1 MSKPS
6 SIGRWIHGLAK
17 VLSETEIVL
26 CFRAILAT
34 ASRSISLSSGLLGVS
49 TQTMRV
55 FDLIASLIFDASVM
69 SMKVKSRLAE
79 RRRTFSKNRGGPP
92 KKIVTPHDV
101 GAAVDRLER
110 GRHRGQTGSE

>member
-17 VLSETEIVL
+17 VLSETEIAL
-26 CFRAILAT
+26 CFRAIFAT

-55 FDLIASLIFDASVM
+55 FGLIA
-69 SMKVKSRLAE
+69 RLDL
-79 RRRTFSKNRGGPP
+79 RR
-92 KKIVTPHDV
+92 
-101 GAAVDRLER
+101 DRSCR
-110 GRHRGQTGSE
+110 